1 MIQNADVII
10 CPKHLGSVLQYSPEK
25 ARFFISLDLMK
36 FLNKIEVFAETHSWL
51 RLCGGSRAVYNPA
64 TTKKLIV
71 KNRYNG
77 IKLLSY
83 MYVEAK

>member
-1 MIQNADVII
+1 
-10 CPKHLGSVLQYSPEK
+10 
-25 ARFFISLDLMK
+25 MK
-36 FLNKIEVFAETHSWL
+36 FLNKIEILAETPSWF
-51 RLCGGSRAVYNPA
+51 RLCGGGRAVYNPA

-83 MYVEAK
+83 KYVEAK